1 MPRFIKQTF
10 IVLVLLLLEFGKS
23 LITKC
28 ISLNNQSGRTR
39 STPNDV
45 NPHKHHYYPF
55 LASLDRLDGSCTTAE
70 NAFCR
75 LCVPNNIEHANLKV
89 FNMTKGINYLKT
101 LKKNIFI
108 VSEDAYLM
116 L

>member
-28 ISLNNQSGRTR
+28 ISLNNQSARTR

-89 FNMTKGINYLKT
+89 FNMTKGINDLKT

>member
-75 LCVPNNIEHANLKV
+75 LCVPNNIH
-89 FNMTKGINYLKT
+89 TQI
-101 LKKNIFI
+101 
-108 VSEDAYLM
+108 
-116 L
+116 